1 MKIGRPTKYS
11 EDMPERA
18 AFLIREFGMTDK
30 QLAKAFGVAE
40 SSLKEWRQ
48 VYHAF
53 SAATKEAKE
62 DHDSEKVEKSLLRR
76 ALGYKYKEVTK
87 EKTDNG
93 GMEITKEVTKE
104 QPPDTTAM
112 IFWLKNRQPARWR
125 DTRNIDH
132 SGGVKIIH
140 VSNVEEALT
149 DET

>member
-11 EDMPERA
+11 EDMHERA

-40 SSLKEWRQ
+40 ASLKEWRQ
-48 VYHAF
+48 VYPAF
-53 SAATKEAKE
+53 SAATKEAKA
-62 DHDSEKVEKSLLRR
+62 DYDSGTVEKSLLKR
-76 ALGYKYKEVTK
+76 ALGYRYKEVTK

-93 GMEITKEVTKE
+93 GMEITKEVIRE
-104 QPPDTTAM
+104 MPPDTTAM

-125 DTRNIDH
+125 DSKNIDH

-140 VSNVEEALT
+140 VSNVEEAIN
-149 DET
+149 ET